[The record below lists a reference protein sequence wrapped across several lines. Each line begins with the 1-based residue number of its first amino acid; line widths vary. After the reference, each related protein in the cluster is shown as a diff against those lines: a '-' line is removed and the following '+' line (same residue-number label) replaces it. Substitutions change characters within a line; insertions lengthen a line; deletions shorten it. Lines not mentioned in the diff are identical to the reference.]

1 MKKNLSSIVV
11 FVMVLAVMVL
21 FSGCEKLKMSNLQAN
36 YNLKRANKLY
46 TDEQYRGAIKAYET
60 ALELNPKLTF
70 IYKYLGTSYS
80 QVYRPGK
87 VDDERNTNDGNKA
100 VEYLKKALEIEPDN
114 EKIIVALGDIFDKK
128 GNVEEAEKYYL
139 MIKEKAADEPKTY
152 YTLANF
158 YQKNGNSEKA
168 EDMYLQRIELNPEDP
183 DGYHFYVSFLQD
195 VRRWEEL
202 IGIHKKRLYAILDST
217 IILTMRE
224 IDKLTKDADTIKKV
238 TEHMK
243 TIKKHRGIDEEERQR
258 LLADSRQRLE
268 GLLSLE
274 ETEKKIEELK
284 AELEKKIK
292 RAEAMIEALDSEQKR
307 TVSEIYYA
315 IGNVCWNWSYQ
326 TPTNMMDPNERDGI
340 IKKGLAA
347 LQRST
352 EIVPD
357 YANPYAYMGL
367 LWRERIKVNPLKR
380 AEYVKKNEEFNK
392 KFKDIYDRKLK
403 REKLKE
409 ELERMGEEQTEG
421 EGT

>member
-60 ALELNPKLTF
+60 ALELNPNLTF

-87 VDDERNTNDGNKA
+87 QDDERNTNDGEKA

-128 GNVEEAEKYYL
+128 GNIDEAENYYL

-158 YQKNGNSEKA
+158 YQNNGNSEKA
-168 EDMYLQRIELNPEDP
+168 EEMYLQRIELNPEDP

-195 VRRWEEL
+195 ARRWEEL

-224 IDKLTKDADTIKKV
+224 IDKLTKDADTINKV
-238 TEHMK
+238 NTHIE
-243 TIKKHRGIDEEERQR
+243 TLKKHRGIDEEERQR
-258 LLADSRQRLE
+258 LLSESRQRLE

-292 RAEAMIEALDSEQKR
+292 RAEAMVDALEREEKQ
-307 TVSEIYYA
+307 TVADIYYS

-326 TPTNMMDPNERDGI
+326 TPTNMMDPNERNDI
-340 IKKGLAA
+340 IEQGLAA
-347 LQRST
+347 LQRAT
-352 EIVPD
+352 EIIPT

-367 LWRERIKVNPLKR
+367 LWREKIKVNPLKK
-380 AEYVKKNEEFNK
+380 AEYVKKNDEYNK
-392 KFKDIYDRKLK
+392 KFKDIYERKLK

-409 ELERMGEEQTEG
+409 ELERVGETQTEG
-421 EGT
+421 EGN

>member
-11 FVMVLAVMVL
+11 FVMILAVMVL

-87 VDDERNTNDGNKA
+87 QDDERNTRDGEKA

-114 EKIIVALGDIFDKK
+114 ENIIVALGDIFDKK
-128 GNVEEAEKYYL
+128 GNIEEAETYYL

-202 IGIHKKRLYAILDST
+202 MEVHKKRLYAILDST

-224 IDKLTKDADTIKKV
+224 IDKLTKDADTINKV
-238 TEHMK
+238 TEHIER
-243 TIKKHRGIDEEERQR
+243 IKKHRGIDEEERQR

-274 ETEKKIEELK
+274 ETEKKIKELK

-292 RAEAMIEALDSEQKR
+292 RAEAMVEALEPEKKR

-315 IGNVCWNWSYQ
+315 IGNVCWNWSFQ
-326 TPTNMMDPNERDGI
+326 TPTNMMDPNERNSI
-340 IKKGLAA
+340 IEKGLAA

-357 YANPYAYMGL
+357 YADPYAYMGL

-392 KFKDIYDRKLK
+392 KFTDIYQRKI
-403 REKLKE
+403 RSEKYKE
-409 ELERMGEEQTEG
+409 ELERMGEEQKEG
-421 EGT
+421 EGK

>member
-1 MKKNLSSIVV
+1 
-11 FVMVLAVMVL
+11 MVLAVMVL
-21 FSGCEKLKMSNLQAN
+21 FSGCEKLKMSNLEAN

-87 VDDERNTNDGNKA
+87 LGDDRNTSDGEKA

-128 GNVEEAEKYYL
+128 GNMEEAENHYL
-139 MIKEKAADEPKTY
+139 KILEKAADEPKSY

-158 YQKNGNSEKA
+158 YQNNGNSEKA
-168 EDMYLQRIELNPEDP
+168 EEMYLQRIELNPEDP
-183 DGYHFYVSFLQD
+183 DGYHYYISFLQD

-224 IDKLTKDADTIKKV
+224 IDKLTNDADTINKV
-238 TEHMK
+238 TEHIE
-243 TIKKHRGIDEEERQR
+243 TLKKHKGIDEEERQL
-258 LLADSRQRLE
+258 LLAETRQKLE

-274 ETEKKIEELK
+274 ETEKKIEELN

-292 RAEAMIEALDSEQKR
+292 RAEATIDALEPEEKQ

-315 IGNVCWNWSYQ
+315 LGNVCWNWSFQ
-326 TPTNMMDPNERDGI
+326 TPKNMMDEKERDGI
-340 IKKGLAA
+340 ITKGLAA
-347 LQRST
+347 LQRAT

-357 YANPYAYMGL
+357 YANPYSYMGL
-367 LWRERIKVNPLKR
+367 LWRERIKVNPLKK

-392 KFKDIYDRKLK
+392 KFKDIYERKLRSK
-403 REKLKE
+403 KYKE
-409 ELERMGEEQTEG
+409 ALERMGEKQSEG
-421 EGT
+421 EGN